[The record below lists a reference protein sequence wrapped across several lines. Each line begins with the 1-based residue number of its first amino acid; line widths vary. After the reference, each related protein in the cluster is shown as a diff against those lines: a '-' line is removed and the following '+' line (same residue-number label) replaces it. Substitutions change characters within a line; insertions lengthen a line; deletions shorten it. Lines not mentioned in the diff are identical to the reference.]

1 MRWVS
6 AMPKHST
13 YVCVLEY
20 LASGMC
26 EDEILADFP
35 DLERVDRVS
44 ARRVSRGPG
53 AGAAGAVRRLRPAA
67 RLRSAG

>member
-1 MRWVS
+1 
-6 AMPKHST
+6 MPKYST

-20 LASGMC
+20 LASGMS

-35 DLERVDRVS
+35 ELEREDRVS

-53 AGAAGAVRRLRPAA
+53 AGAAGAVRRLRPAG